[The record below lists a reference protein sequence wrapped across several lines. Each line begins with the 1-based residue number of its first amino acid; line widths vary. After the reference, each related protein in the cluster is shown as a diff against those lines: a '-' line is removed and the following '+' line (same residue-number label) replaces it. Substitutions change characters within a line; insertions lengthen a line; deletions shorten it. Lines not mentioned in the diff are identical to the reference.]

1 MKRTSL
7 FLLFLLAFSLL
18 YAARDDRQL
27 VILHTN
33 DTHST
38 IRPISPL
45 IDDTAT
51 AGRAGFLRRI
61 ALLEQE
67 RAATPDLLL
76 FDSGDFSQGSFFYNL
91 FKGEVEVELMNRM
104 HYDAVALGNHEFDFG
119 VDHLAGLLQRANF
132 PVVCANYDFGSTPL
146 AAIVKPYVIV
156 ERQGVKVGVFGLS
169 PKADGLI
176 TEENFAGITY
186 LSPVEAARRTIKT
199 LREGEKCDVVVC
211 LSHLGWNE
219 KDAEGDQQ
227 VFAQLEGVDLV
238 LGGHSH
244 TYLKELAYAQDAAGH
259 AVPVD
264 QNGKHAVYVGRIV
277 LHLQQ

>member
-1 MKRTSL
+1 M
-7 FLLFLLAFSLL
+7 
-18 YAARDDRQL
+18 
-27 VILHTN
+27 
-33 DTHST
+33 
-38 IRPISPL
+38 
-45 IDDTAT
+45 
-51 AGRAGFLRRI
+51 
-61 ALLEQE
+61 
-67 RAATPDLLL
+67 
-76 FDSGDFSQGSFFYNL
+76 
-91 FKGEVEVELMNRM
+91 
-104 HYDAVALGNHEFDFG
+104 
-119 VDHLAGLLQRANF
+119 
-132 PVVCANYDFGSTPL
+132 VCANYDFGSTPL

-244 TYLKELAYAQDAAGH
+244 TYLEELAYAQDAAGH